1 MVDRV
6 EAQSEPS
13 DFQWVR
19 LFHASVEHLDV
30 RPVLVGEG
38 GIVAGPQGRTLKKN
52 TFSLKTKW
60 GFEYQIFKIRKHF
73 HVLNSE
79 GTH

>member
-6 EAQSEPS
+6 EAQSESS
-13 DFQWVR
+13 DLQWVR

-38 GIVAGPQGRTLKKN
+38 GIVIGPQGRTLKKN
-52 TFSLKTKW
+52 PFRLKTNVIGDFQW
-60 GFEYQIFKIRKHF
+60 GFE
-73 HVLNSE
+73 
-79 GTH
+79 